1 MTSFKISRRGSA
13 SAWVHLA
20 ATLTIIF
27 WGMSFAGSK
36 VLLDNG
42 FSPVQVYVGRC
53 LIAYVLLLLMSR
65 GSLRAHSLQHELLFL
80 LSGVCGG
87 SVYFITENASLLY
100 TSSTN
105 VSLITCTTP
114 LITAL
119 LVGVLYRSE
128 RPNAGVIIGSIVAFA
143 GVSLIVIGGAE
154 HSAADANSS
163 AGLHLLGDFLALM
176 SAICWSLYSLLLRK
190 LNPIYSAIAITRK
203 TFFYGLVTSIPFLAF
218 DHTPFHAERLL
229 QPVVMGNFLF
239 LGVLASTVCFA
250 LWAWVVGK
258 MGAIKS
264 GTYLY
269 FQPIVTMIGGALILH
284 EAITPMGLTGSIIT
298 IGGVALGNQ
307 LSRRIARRGRLF

>member
-1 MTSFKISRRGSA
+1 M
-13 SAWVHLA
+13 A
-20 ATLTIIF
+20 ATVAILV
-27 WGMSFAGSK
+27 WGVSFVSSK
-36 VLLDNG
+36 MLLDNG

-53 LIAYVLLLLMSR
+53 LVAYILLLCMSR
-65 GSLRAHSLQHELLFL
+65 GSLRAHSPRHELLFL

-128 RPNAGVIIGSIVAFA
+128 RPNIGVIIGSVVAFA
-143 GVSLIVIGGAE
+143 GVSLIVVGGAE
-154 HSAADANSS
+154 HSAEQSHS
-163 AGLHLLGDFLALM
+163 AGLSMLGDLLALL

-190 LNPIYSAIAITRK
+190 LNPIYSAIDITRK
-203 TFFYGLVTSIPFLAF
+203 TFFYGLVTAIPFVAL
-218 DHTPFHAERLL
+218 DRTPLSFEVLL
-229 QPVVMGNFLF
+229 RPVVWGNFLF

-264 GTYLY
+264 GNYLY
-269 FQPIVTMIGGALILH
+269 FQPIITMVGGALVLH
-284 EAITPMGLTGSIIT
+284 EALTLMGVTGSFIT
-298 IGGVALGNQ
+298 IGGVALGNW
-307 LSRRIARRGRLF
+307 LSRRIARTGKLF